1 MKKEIAENEKK
12 SRTLTIF
19 LYTIPLILAIIIA
32 FIYIFTQLNFLLIIF
47 AVLMFIVL
55 FGWDGSTRTCPE
67 CKKWNAIIWTKVDK
81 ETRETQTKKGNK
93 SKTSKEKIT
102 KMEGKCK
109 YCQKTVNTERK
120 RFI

>member
-1 MKKEIAENEKK
+1 MEKEIRNNEKEAK
-12 SRTLTIF
+12 KLTTL
-19 LYTIPLILAIIIA
+19 LYTVPLVLAIIVA

-47 AVLMFIVL
+47 AILMFVIL

-81 ETRETQTKKGNK
+81 ETREVQSKNKGKKK
-93 SKTSKEKIT
+93 SSKEKIT
-102 KMEGKCK
+102 KMEGTCK
-109 YCQKTVNTERK
+109 YCKKTVNTERK

>member
-1 MKKEIAENEKK
+1 MEKEIRNNEKEAK
-12 SRTLTIF
+12 KLTTL
-19 LYTIPLILAIIIA
+19 LYTVPLVLAIIVA

-47 AVLMFIVL
+47 AILMFVIL

-81 ETRETQTKKGNK
+81 ETREVQSKNKGKKK
-93 SKTSKEKIT
+93 SSKEKIT

>member
-109 YCQKTVNTERK
+109 HCQKTVNTERK